1 MTPEPLEARIA
12 PATLMNPRTVTFTDV
27 DGDTAVVKITRGT
40 FDLATDFEFQ
50 DMGGGREQL
59 TFLNLSATEFAG
71 AQVKV
76 AITKRGAE
84 GDGLVNVGYINAN
97 TIDLA
102 SISVLGDLGRIEAGD
117 ATASTPALGTL
128 KVRSLGL
135 YGTATQSAGGTLSS
149 LINGDLGKLVVTTD
163 IRGAALTVGGRLG
176 SVAIRGTVSW
186 GVVTRSVVAV

>member
-1 MTPEPLEARIA
+1 MTPEPLEVRIA
-12 PATLMNPRTVTFTDV
+12 PATLVNPGTVTFTDV
-27 DGDTAVVKITRGT
+27 DGDTVVVKITRCA

-50 DMGGGREQL
+50 DMGGGREQISL
-59 TFLNLSATEFAG
+59 LNLSSEFAG

-76 AITKRGAE
+76 AVTKRGAE

-102 SISVLGDLGRIEAGD
+102 SISVQGDLGRIEAGD
-117 ATASTPALGTL
+117 ATASTPARGTL

-149 LINGDLGKLVVTTD
+149 AINGNLGKLVVTTD